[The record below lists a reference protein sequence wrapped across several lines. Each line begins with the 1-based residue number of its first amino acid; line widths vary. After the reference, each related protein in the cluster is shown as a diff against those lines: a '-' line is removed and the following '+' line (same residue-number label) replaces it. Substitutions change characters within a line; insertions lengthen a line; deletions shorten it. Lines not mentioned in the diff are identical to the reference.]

1 MAAII
6 AIANQKGGVGKTT
19 TTVNLAACV
28 AKAGR
33 KVLCVDMDPQGNA
46 TSGLGIEKNK
56 PAYSVYNVLI
66 DGISIKDVIL
76 TSVVPNLHV
85 VPARKELAGAEI
97 ELVGVVSRETV
108 LKNAL
113 KEIDEL
119 YDYVFI
125 DCPPSLGL
133 LTINSLT
140 AAQTL
145 LSPIQCEYYA
155 LEGISDL
162 MNSVKLVKAHLNPSL
177 DLDGIVL
184 TMFSSRTNLS
194 TQVVAEVKKFFKD
207 KVYDTLIPRSVKL
220 GEAPSFGLPVISYDP
235 RSTGAKAYE
244 ALALEFLNKKEKHLK

>member
-56 PAYSVYNVLI
+56 PTYSVYNVLI
-66 DGISIKDVIL
+66 DGISIKDTIL
-76 TSVVPNLHV
+76 TSVVPDLHV
-85 VPARKELAGAEI
+85 VPSRKELAGAEI
-97 ELVGVVSRETV
+97 ELVNVVSRETV

-113 KEIDEL
+113 KEIDSL

-155 LEGISDL
+155 LEGVSDL

-184 TMFSSRTNLS
+184 TMFDSRTNLS
-194 TQVVAEVKKFFKD
+194 AQVVSEVKKFFKN
-207 KVYDTLIPRSVKL
+207 KVYDTLIPRSVRL
-220 GEAPSFGLPVISYDP
+220 GEAPSFGLPIILYDP

-244 ALALEFLNKKEKHLK
+244 SLAMEFLSKKELLLK